1 MHKMKTKIFN
11 SIIMLGIGVKEFI
24 DAKVNTVTIV
34 NRILY
39 WIRMHDVQE
48 GLCIKNISDL
58 ERNEIHGIFETKNPT
73 KDQITEENG
82 LLVMFKL
89 KILEVN

>member
-1 MHKMKTKIFN
+1 
-11 SIIMLGIGVKEFI
+11 
-24 DAKVNTVTIV
+24 
-34 NRILY
+34 
-39 WIRMHDVQE
+39 MHDVQE

-82 LLVMFKL
+82 FLVMFKL